1 MKPRTAAPKLAPT
14 SEGDI
19 MRLIMIE
26 LSAAGHYVE
35 RIQSGLLY
43 TRDARPVRVGF
54 PGRADLSG
62 FRAGDARAFFLEVK
76 NANGAATKEQK
87 QFIAAMQKRGA
98 IAGVVRSVADAIK
111 LLAE

>member
-1 MKPRTAAPKLAPT
+1 MKQREPKPAPT
-14 SEGDI
+14 SEADI
-19 MRLIMIE
+19 QRLIMIE

-62 FRAGDARAFFLEVK
+62 ARAGDARFFVMEVK
-76 NANGAATKEQK
+76 NANGQATKEQR
-87 QFIAAMQKRGA
+87 QFIAAMKKRGI
-98 IAGVVRSVADAIK
+98 IAGVVRSVADAFN

>member
-1 MKPRTAAPKLAPT
+1 MKPRDPKPAPT

-35 RIQSGLLY
+35 RIQSGLLF
-43 TRDARPVRVGF
+43 TKDARPVRVGF
-54 PGRADLSG
+54 PGRSDLSG
-62 FRAGDARAFFLEVK
+62 ARASDGKAFFFEVK
-76 NANGAATKEQK
+76 NAHGQPTKEQR
-87 QFIAAMQKRGA
+87 QFIAAMKKRGL
-98 IAGVVRSVADAIK
+98 IAGVVRSVEDAIK